1 MEAKSPM
8 CIDEFGCN
16 NFKKFNSRIV
26 LEFRPITI
34 LIGPNNSGKSTIIKG
49 LNFLNI
55 LKSSPEKEEILK
67 YTNKFS
73 ELLNRDSKEKSFYI
87 SVKSNLISDFKF
99 GYKFSFRDITIDNF
113 KTDYIGSFLQKR
125 NITLIANSN
134 ISSSFISYNS
144 IYYSGILTFILDC
157 IELWKKTQIALG
169 QNKLIDVFDKKNNFN
184 LPKFFF
190 EPDEDWQ
197 NNPIYGYF
205 DIKLLGCKKN
215 KFHQSMIIFGNLER
229 NKIEKIESILIDF
242 FLDNNRNYCWDQ
254 FNVCFLEIF
263 DLNKNEIF
271 KHFEE
276 QNQRDMRMGDE
287 YLEIA
292 KFDFPLDTIFY
303 NLINNTPNEL
313 QEFKEVVLFKLI
325 DLNLRIA
332 KDCLINKTIDIL
344 LSLKSDYKNILPIN
358 YIDFTTIDKKSV
370 FKGDEFKDDYRS
382 IINTGLKQFKFN
394 FEIDYNKTRLGY
406 EIYCKDEFGTFEL
419 DQNGTGFYKIFH
431 LLYRLADSKDKILC
445 FEEPE
450 SNLHPNFQAQLAN
463 IFMDTVNLADNFNSQ
478 YIIETHSEYFIRRF
492 QVLIAKKE
500 LSPEK
505 IIIHYFDPEGDVY
518 PIIIDENG
526 SLSRPFGEGFY
537 DSSITEKAA
546 LFNLTKES
554 KN

>member
-16 NFKKFNSRIV
+16 NFKKFNSRID

-87 SVKSNLISDFKF
+87 SVKFNLISDFKF

-113 KTDYIGSFLQKR
+113 KTDYIGSFLQKGR
-125 NITLIANSN
+125 NAQITNHN
-134 ISSSFISYNS
+134 NKSSLISYNS
-144 IYYSGILTFILDC
+144 INYSAILTFIVDC
-157 IELWKKTQIALG
+157 IELWKNTQIILE
-169 QNKLIDVFDKKNNFN
+169 QNKDIDVFDKKNNFN

-197 NNPIYGYF
+197 NIFRGYF
-205 DIKLLGCKKN
+205 DIKFLGCKKN
-215 KFHQSMIIFGNLER
+215 EIHQSMIIFGNLER
-229 NKIEKIESILIDF
+229 NKIKIIENILLDF
-242 FLDNNRNYCWDQ
+242 FLEKNRDYCWDQ

-263 DLNKNEIF
+263 DLNKSEIF

-276 QNQRDMRMGDE
+276 QNKRNNINDE
-287 YLEIA
+287 NLMFEFELD
-292 KFDFPLDTIFY
+292 KFFY
-303 NLINNTPNEL
+303 RITNNIPNEL
-313 QEFKEVVLFKLI
+313 QKFKEDVLFKLI
-325 DLNLRIA
+325 DLNLRIT

-344 LSLKSDYKNILPIN
+344 LSMKSDYKNILPIEHIN
-358 YIDFTTIDKKSV
+358 FTTIDRKSIYR
-370 FKGDEFKDDYRS
+370 KEEFKDNYGS
-382 IINTGLKQFKFN
+382 IINSGLKQFKFN
-394 FEIDYNKTRLGY
+394 FEIDYEETRLGY
-406 EIYCKDEFGTFEL
+406 KIFCKDEFGTFEL
-419 DQNGTGFYKIFH
+419 NQNGTGFYKIFH